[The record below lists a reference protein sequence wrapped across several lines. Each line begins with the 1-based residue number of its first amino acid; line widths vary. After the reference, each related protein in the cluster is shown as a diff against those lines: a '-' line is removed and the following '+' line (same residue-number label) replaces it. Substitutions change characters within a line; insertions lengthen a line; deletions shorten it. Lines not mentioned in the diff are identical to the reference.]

1 MSLLGGIYHS
11 KLKFDKNDLM
21 KVITPVPGVQVSD
34 YVERILVIENF
45 QITTP
50 FVLPLFANGTPTLLF
65 LSTKATLNN
74 NATNYL
80 TLFGQTVFPESLL
93 INNDFTLIAYFLKPF
108 SLHSLFGISAKE
120 ITDYPIDLNLL
131 HPAKANE
138 LKEQLLN
145 APGTNEMLALLDN
158 YIFSLMLK
166 VKCETRLLQFA
177 TSLIVNNPSK
187 DSLVKAQNELCVTE
201 RTFQRLFENKIGI
214 SPNLYRRIT
223 QFNSAFQQINTRRF
237 TTLSDV
243 AFKNGYADQSH
254 FNRAFK
260 EFTNITPKEYLSFGT
275 PD

>member
-1 MSLLGGIYHS
+1 
-11 KLKFDKNDLM
+11 M
-21 KVITPVPGVQVSD
+21 KVITPIPGMQVSD

-45 QITTP
+45 TITTP
-50 FVLPLFANGTPTLLF
+50 FALPLFANGTPTLLF

-74 NATNYL
+74 NPTNYL

-108 SLHSLFGISAKE
+108 SLFSLFGISAKE
-120 ITDYPIDLNLL
+120 LTDYPIDLNLL
-131 HPAKANE
+131 HQAKANE

-145 APGTNEMLALLDN
+145 ATDTNGMLTLLDN
-158 YIFSLMLK
+158 YIFSLI
-166 VKCETRLLQFA
+166 VKSKSETGLLQFA
-177 TSLIVNNPSK
+177 TSIILKKPSK

-201 RTFQRLFENKIGI
+201 RTFQRMFENKIGI

-243 AFKNGYADQSH
+243 AFENGYADQSH

-260 EFTNITPKEYLSFGT
+260 EFTNITPKEYLNLGT